1 MKNNN
6 QFKFKPFIIIFL
18 FVLFNVFVVDLLA
31 DGFIIPVPRP
41 RERIPPLTVKY
52 HRVNVEIIN
61 QVAKTS
67 IDQVFINNHNRDIEG
82 IFIFPLPE
90 RASISEFSMY
100 IGGKKVEGEI
110 LDRDKARRIY
120 EDIVRRMKDPALL
133 EYVGRNMFRARV
145 FPIPANGEKRI
156 QLSYT
161 EIIKAERNLIRYVY
175 PLNTEKFSLR
185 PLQEVT
191 ISVKISS
198 KIPLS
203 NVYSPSHN
211 VSVRKEGKNKAR
223 VSFEGKNIKP
233 EKDFILYYSLS
244 EDDIGLSFMNWEGPE
259 DNYYMLLASPSY
271 VGKNEKILNK
281 NLILV
286 LDSSGSMSGKKIKQ
300 AKEAVRF
307 IINHLDKKDKFSLVD
322 FDDGVSLFSS
332 EIILAS
338 RENIERALRFV
349 DEVEDSGGTNINDA
363 LLQALEMI
371 EPGER
376 PNYILFL
383 TDGLPTVGI
392 TGTAEILRNIS
403 KANELKTRI
412 IVFGVGYDVNT
423 ELLDRIS
430 SDNRGTSVYVAED
443 ENLEVAVSNYYEKIS
458 SPVLSDLKIDFK
470 GIEVKDTYPRV
481 LPDLFKGSQLV
492 LIGKYTGKGKV
503 TVALSG
509 KVEKEAKRFVLR
521 DQELVKAESYN
532 FLPRLWAARRI
543 GYLIEEIRFQ
553 GANKE
558 LIDEVK
564 KLGLR
569 YGIVTP
575 YTSFLVTEK
584 ERRSL
589 DMAAPEAEEA
599 LLARKVTGAGAVK
612 IARGAQKLKAVAQA
626 PQVVSQMIKYKEDKT
641 FYLKD
646 KYWVDSRYEEESP
659 VKEVRFNSEEY
670 FRLISAKPGI
680 AKYLSVAK
688 NVIVNFE
695 GVNYKIIDTEDT
707 QDLKKELKK

>member
-1 MKNNN
+1 MKSNN
-6 QFKFKPFIIIFL
+6 QFKFKPFIIIF
-18 FVLFNVFVVDLLA
+18 FIVFFNVFVVDLFA
-31 DGFIIPVPRP
+31 DGFIVPVHRP

-90 RASISEFSMY
+90 RASVSEFSMY

-110 LDRDKARRIY
+110 LDRDRARRIY

-175 PLNTEKFSLR
+175 PLNTERFSLR
-185 PLQEVT
+185 PLKEVT
-191 ISVKISS
+191 ISVQISS

-211 VSVRKEGKNKAR
+211 VSVRKEGKGKAR

-233 EKDFILYYSLS
+233 EKDFVVYYSLS

-271 VGKNEKILNK
+271 VGKKEKILNK
-281 NLILV
+281 NLIFV

-300 AKEAVRF
+300 AKEAARF

-332 EIILAS
+332 EIIPAS
-338 RENIERALRFV
+338 QENIERALRFV

-392 TGTAEILRNIS
+392 TGTLDILRNIS
-403 KANELKTRI
+403 KANEPRTRI
-412 IVFGVGYDVNT
+412 FVFGVGYDVNT

-458 SPVLSDLKIDFK
+458 SPLLSDLKVDFK
-470 GIEVKDTYPRV
+470 GIEVRNTYPRV
-481 LPDLFKGSQLV
+481 MPDLFKGSQLV
-492 LIGKYTGKGKV
+492 LVGKYTGKGKV

-509 KVEKEAKRFVLR
+509 KVGKEAKRFILK
-521 DQELVKAESYN
+521 DQELVQAESYN
-532 FLPRLWAARRI
+532 FLPRLWATRRI
-543 GYLIEEIRFQ
+543 GYLIEEIRLQ

-564 KLGLR
+564 KLGLKF
-569 YGIVTP
+569 GIVTP

-584 ERRSL
+584 ERRAL

-599 LLARKVTGAGAVK
+599 LKARKVTGAGAVK
-612 IARGAQKLKAVAQA
+612 IARGAQKLKVVAQA
-626 PQVVSQMIKYKEDKT
+626 PHVASQMIKYKEDKT

-646 KYWVDSRYEEESP
+646 EYWVDSLYEEGTP
-659 VKEVRFNSEEY
+659 VKEVRFNSDEY
-670 FRLISAKPGI
+670 FRLLSEKPGI

-688 NVIVNFE
+688 KIIVNFE
-695 GVNYKIIDTEDT
+695 GVNYKITDTEDV
-707 QDLKKELKK
+707 Q

>member
-6 QFKFKPFIIIFL
+6 QLKFKPFIFIFF
-18 FVLFNVFVVDLLA
+18 FVLFNVFVVDLFA
-31 DGFIIPVPRP
+31 DGFIVPVPRP

-175 PLNTEKFSLR
+175 PLNTERFSLH

-191 ISVKISS
+191 ISVEISS

-244 EDDIGLSFMNWEGPE
+244 EDDIGLSFMNWKGPE

-271 VGKNEKILNK
+271 VGKKEKILSK

-332 EIILAS
+332 EIIPAS

-470 GIEVKDTYPRV
+470 GIEVRDTYPRV
-481 LPDLFKGSQLV
+481 MPDLFKGSQLV
-492 LIGKYTGKGKV
+492 LVGKYTGKGKV
-503 TVALSG
+503 IVALSG
-509 KVEKEAKRFVLR
+509 KVGKQARRFILR
-521 DQELVKAESYN
+521 DQELVKVESYN

-558 LIDEVK
+558 LIGEVK

-599 LLARKVTGAGAVK
+599 LKARKVTGAGAVK
-612 IARGAQKLKAVAQA
+612 IARSAQKLKAVAQA

-670 FRLISAKPGI
+670 FRLLSAKPGI

-707 QDLKKELKK
+707 Q

>member
-6 QFKFKPFIIIFL
+6 QLKFKPFIFIFF
-18 FVLFNVFVVDLLA
+18 FVLFNVFVVDLFA
-31 DGFIIPVPRP
+31 DGFIVPVPRP

-175 PLNTEKFSLR
+175 PLNTERFSLH

-191 ISVKISS
+191 ISVEISS

-244 EDDIGLSFMNWEGPE
+244 EDDIGLSFMNWKGPE

-271 VGKNEKILNK
+271 VGKKEKIISK

-332 EIILAS
+332 EIIPAS

-470 GIEVKDTYPRV
+470 GIEARDSYPRV
-481 LPDLFKGSQLV
+481 MPDLFKGSQLV

-503 TVALSG
+503 TVVLSG
-509 KVEKEAKRFVLR
+509 KVGKEAKRFILR

-599 LLARKVTGAGAVK
+599 LKARKVTGVGAVK

-670 FRLISAKPGI
+670 FCLLSAKPGI

-688 NVIVNFE
+688 KLIVNFE

>member
-1 MKNNN
+1 MKDKN
-6 QFKFKPFIIIFL
+6 QLKFRPFIIIFF
-18 FVLFNVFVVDLLA
+18 FVLVSVFAVDLLA
-31 DGFIIPVPRP
+31 DGFIVPVPHP
-41 RERIPPLTVKY
+41 REKIPPLTVKY
-52 HRVNVEIIN
+52 HRVEVEIIN

-82 IFIFPLPE
+82 VFIFPLPE

-100 IGGKKVEGEI
+100 IGDKKVEGEI
-110 LDRDKARRIY
+110 LDRDKARRVY
-120 EDIVRRMKDPALL
+120 EDIVRRLKDPALL

-161 EIIKAERNLIRYVY
+161 EIIKAEKNLVRYVY
-175 PLNTEKFSLR
+175 PLNTERFSFE
-185 PLQEVT
+185 PLKEVT
-191 ISVKISS
+191 ISVEINS

-203 NVYSPSHN
+203 SIYSPSHN
-211 VSVRKEGKNKAR
+211 VSVRKEGKGKAR
-223 VSFEGKNIKP
+223 VSFEGKDIRP

-244 EDDIGLSFMNWEGPE
+244 EDDIGLSFMNYKGPE
-259 DNYYMLLASPSY
+259 DSYYLLLASPSY
-271 VGKNEKILNK
+271 VGKKEKILNK
-281 NLILV
+281 NLIFV

-300 AKEAVRF
+300 AKEAMRF
-307 IINHLDKKDKFSLVD
+307 IINHLDKKDRFSLVD

-332 EIILAS
+332 EIIPANH
-338 RENIERALRFV
+338 ENIEKALRFV

-363 LLQALEMI
+363 LLQALKMI

-392 TGTAEILRNIS
+392 TVTSDILRNIS

-412 IVFGVGYDVNT
+412 FVFGVGDDVNT

-443 ENLEVAVSNYYEKIS
+443 EDLEVAVSNYYEKIS
-458 SPVLSDLKIDFK
+458 SPLLSDLKIDFK
-470 GIEVKDTYPRV
+470 GIEVRDTYPQV
-481 LPDLFKGSQLV
+481 MPDLFKGSQLV
-492 LIGKYTGKGKV
+492 LIGKYTGQGNV

-509 KVEKEAKRFVLR
+509 MVGKEVKRFILK
-521 DQELVKAESYN
+521 DQELDKGESYN
-532 FLPRLWAARRI
+532 FLPRLWATRRI
-543 GYLIEEIRFQ
+543 GYLIEEIRLQ
-553 GANKE
+553 GANEE
-558 LIDEVK
+558 LVNEVK
-564 KLGLR
+564 KLGLK

-584 ERRSL
+584 ERQSL

-599 LLARKVTGAGAVK
+599 LFARKVTGAGAVK
-612 IARGAQKLKAVAQA
+612 IARAGQNLKAVAQA
-626 PQVVSQMIKYKEDKT
+626 PQVVSQRIKYKEDKT

-646 KYWVDSRYEEESP
+646 EYWVDSLYEEESP
-659 VKEVRFNSEEY
+659 VKEIFFNSDEY
-670 FRLISAKPGI
+670 WRLVSAKPGI

-688 NVIVNFE
+688 KIIVNFE
-695 GVNYKIIDTEDT
+695 GVSYKIIDTEPP
-707 QDLKKELKK
+707 QDRKE

>member
-1 MKNNN
+1 MKDKS
-6 QFKFKPFIIIFL
+6 QFKFRAFIIIFF
-18 FVLFNVFVVDLLA
+18 FVLVNVFAVDLLA
-31 DGFIIPVPRP
+31 DGFIIPVPHP
-41 RERIPPLTVKY
+41 REKIPPLTVKY
-52 HRVNVEIIN
+52 HRVKVEIIN

-82 IFIFPLPE
+82 VFIFPLPE

-100 IGGKKVEGEI
+100 IGDKKVEGEI
-110 LDRDKARRIY
+110 LDRDKARRVY
-120 EDIVRRMKDPALL
+120 EDIVRRLKDPGLL

-161 EIIKAERNLIRYVY
+161 EIIKAEKNLVRYVY
-175 PLNTEKFSLR
+175 PLNTERFSFE
-185 PLQEVT
+185 PLKEVT
-191 ISVKISS
+191 ISVEINS

-203 NVYSPSHN
+203 NVYSSSHN
-211 VSVRKEGKNKAR
+211 VSVRKEGKGKAR
-223 VSFEGKNIKP
+223 VSFEGKNVRP

-244 EDDIGLSFMNWEGPE
+244 EDDIGLSFMNYKGPE
-259 DNYYMLLASPSY
+259 DNYYLLLASPSY
-271 VGKNEKILNK
+271 VGKKEKVLNK
-281 NLILV
+281 NLIFV

-307 IINHLDKKDKFSLVD
+307 IINHLDKKDRFSLVD

-332 EIILAS
+332 EVIPANH
-338 RENIERALRFV
+338 ENVEKALRFV
-349 DEVEDSGGTNINDA
+349 NDVEDSGGTNINDA
-363 LLQALEMI
+363 LLKALEMI

-383 TDGLPTVGI
+383 TDGLATVGI
-392 TGTAEILRNIS
+392 TGTADILRNIG

-412 IVFGVGYDVNT
+412 FVFGVGYDVNT

-458 SPVLSDLKIDFK
+458 SPLLSNLKIDFK
-470 GIEVKDTYPRV
+470 GIEVRDTYPRV
-481 LPDLFKGSQLV
+481 MPDLFKGSQLV
-492 LIGKYTGKGKV
+492 LVGKYTGQGTV

-509 KVEKEAKRFVLR
+509 MVGKKAKKFILK
-521 DQELVKAESYN
+521 DQELDKGESYN
-532 FLPRLWAARRI
+532 FLPRLWATRRI
-543 GYLIEEIRFQ
+543 GYLIEEIRLQ
-553 GANKE
+553 GANQE
-558 LIDEVK
+558 LVDEVK
-564 KLGLR
+564 KLGLK

-584 ERRSL
+584 ERRAL

-599 LLARKVTGAGAVK
+599 LYARKVTGAGAVK

-626 PQVVSQMIKYKEDKT
+626 PHVASQMIKYKDDKT

-646 KYWVDSRYEEESP
+646 EYWVDSVYEEESP
-659 VKEVRFNSEEY
+659 VKKILFNSDEY
-670 FRLISAKPGI
+670 FRLLSEKPGI

-688 NVIVNFE
+688 KIIVSFE
-695 GVNYKIIDTEDT
+695 GVSYKIIDTEPA
-707 QDLKKELKK
+707 QDRKE